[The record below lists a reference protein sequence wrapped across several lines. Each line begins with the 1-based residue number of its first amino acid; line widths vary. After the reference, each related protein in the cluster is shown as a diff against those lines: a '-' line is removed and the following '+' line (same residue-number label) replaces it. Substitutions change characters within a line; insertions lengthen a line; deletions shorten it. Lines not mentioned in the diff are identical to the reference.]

1 MYQVLLYYK
10 FVEIDD
16 PESFVETHLK
26 LCKEIGLLGRILI
39 STEGINGTV
48 SGTVEQCDAYRANLS
63 ADPRFADIVYKIDDV
78 DTIPFHKIFVRVKKE
93 LVTFNAEH
101 PTDPASKSGTRLSPK
116 EFHEMLQ
123 RDDVVVLD
131 GRTDYEYDIGH
142 FRGAVRPPIDSFRL
156 FPEWLK
162 ENFAHLK
169 DKHIITY
176 CTGGIRC
183 EKLTAYML
191 EENFQHVYQLDGGIV
206 TYGKDPEV
214 QGALWDGKCYVFD
227 ERILVDINHTDD
239 RLPVAHCFH
248 CGKPA
253 ERLVNCAN
261 FECHRQHPVCEECE
275 EQTKR
280 SCSVECMNAKH
291 RENLMI

>member
-10 FVEIDD
+10 FVAIHD
-16 PESFVETHLK
+16 PEQFAKHHFA
-26 LCKEIGLLGRILI
+26 LCKEIGLLGRILVAH
-39 STEGINGTV
+39 EGLNGTV
-48 SGTVEQCDAYRANLS
+48 SGTVEQCAAYMDAMH
-63 ADPRFADIVYKIDDV
+63 ADERFADLWFKIDEV
-78 DTIPFHKIFVRVKKE
+78 ETHAFKKLFVRVKNE
-93 LVTFNAEH
+93 LVTFNADHATSPSE
-101 PTDPASKSGTRLSPK
+101 KSGKRLSPI

-123 RDDVVVLD
+123 RDDVIVLD

-142 FRGAVRPPIDSFRL
+142 FRGALRPPIDSFRL
-156 FPEWLK
+156 FPQWIK
-162 ENFAHLK
+162 ENLGHIK

-191 EENFQHVYQLDGGIV
+191 EENFTNVYQLDGGIV
-206 TYGKDPEV
+206 SYGKDPTV
-214 QGALWDGKCYVFD
+214 KGALWDGKCYVFD

-239 RLPVAHCFH
+239 RRVVSHCFH

-261 FECHRQHPVCEECE
+261 NDCHRQHAVCESCE

-280 SCSVECMNAKH
+280 SCSIECMVAA
-291 RENLMI
+291 RRDVV